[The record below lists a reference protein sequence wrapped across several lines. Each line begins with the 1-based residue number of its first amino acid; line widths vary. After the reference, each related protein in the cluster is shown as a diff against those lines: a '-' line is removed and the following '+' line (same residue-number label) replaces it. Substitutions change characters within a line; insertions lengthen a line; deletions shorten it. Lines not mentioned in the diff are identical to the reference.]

1 MTTTGNTPGIGDVQ
15 AVGIPVTDQ
24 DRALRSCTDTPSR
37 LAVGSMAGSRGAAG
51 RPDEFPAA

>member
-37 LAVGSMAGSRGAAG
+37 LAVGSMAGSRGCG
-51 RPDEFPAA
+51 RTAR